1 MDTRFKE
8 CVEELQ
14 EFEIKLRNS
23 LTASGAPPFIGLLD
37 VSDDDRARIRSL
49 VCRALSGSDSLLRVL
64 FSRTPLSAAWSVS
77 SALAEDYGD
86 ADAAVYRVIENI
98 LGISLPAVGSARRI
112 LHDRFT
118 KVCNNFGLAIG
129 TGDRG
134 GRLVDAYLAQAGVSR
149 PQLHHVVEAFL
160 RRQRSFGPPPAHS
173 SALLNQWEDDSLEF
187 LPPGVRVPRRVLET
201 DDTGFHAAVFA
212 RCRNQDPPDSDFERN
227 FQQVYQEL
235 QRDRKGHRE
244 RSRSIPAPKITWID
258 NQLALVLPRV
268 EGRLSLGFDTQRRW
282 VRNGMQWPIP
292 QPWPNRI
299 EWSADGATGT
309 IQVLAAGLVAVA
321 FDAESGR
328 RVAEIRSGS
337 TGCEVDSNRAA
348 LVSRSAFQVDGFD
361 AISTGLSAFVGVVSL
376 GATPARLVAGGQTY
390 LLKKRP
396 RPRVTVES
404 GMMATGQ
411 KGDLLSRHAE
421 ISVDNGLGVRQKR
434 SVKVVVGK
442 QVRVFPLELD
452 NAGCGRFLLTEFAA
466 AGGDLARVRVGLL
479 PEATGSE
486 PSDQRSVAEV
496 TAWVWPILQGVD
508 DGVLLGTQ
516 SLASGIAWDRC
527 RHLVRD
533 SEGPIRLDPHGGYRH
548 ARIAFDT
555 DEGRMGFDIPWT
567 GILIVRTSAEGEAHV
582 LPIGTNLVIT
592 ESDLD
597 SSIRISSPDPRA
609 VLRVRG
615 RLEKSP
621 FIYGSRGLALRDLAD
636 PSDDD
641 QVCLLNPD
649 GSSQILLNISH
660 ATTPDGFDPRLEGGS
675 LTVRVRMPQPIDAIR
690 LATQSETGISGIVEV
705 AVTSRPVDSATPA
718 WLRADLDSDDLQSL
732 RIQIDLDEFD
742 DGLVLA
748 LIDARPLQGDRFHPL
763 RASNGTVYAL
773 ALAAHSSEI
782 MHLIEDV
789 PEIHERFLTLSRWLS
804 MRLAEDSWKQVS
816 QTLPRRWE
824 DLGRALAGKAPGVE
838 ALIKASYVEA
848 VADAPSDWIPNFH
861 PLMIDPK
868 LYQAP
873 AAEFQALN
881 ESEELG
887 ARELSLVA
895 DLQPNEMPGRKEFGP
910 AALMGFE
917 NAHIANSQG
926 VPLEGF
932 SIARYL
938 CVLEQ
943 CDVDPSAGLYWR
955 GEDLLNPGHWRAAH
969 EALRDRLEGVD
980 RGDSERHSQR
990 FGNLMRLIRPER
1002 RSNAFEFPAPVQDHD
1017 DGQPANRRE
1026 RWCSTLLHR
1035 FATASRRGAVSDLLK
1050 DLERNQGRPE
1060 KELLRDLGY
1069 LLRLGPELF
1078 AYHMLLSELEVAH
1091 GKKNARSL

>member
-1 MDTRFKE
+1 MTTRFKQ

-49 VCRALSGSDSLLRVL
+49 VRRALSGGDVLLPVL

-86 ADAAVYRVIENI
+86 ADAAVYRVIENV

-187 LPPGVRVPRRVLET
+187 LPQGVRVPRRVLET

-212 RCRNQDPPDSDFERN
+212 RCRNQDTPNTDFERN
-227 FQQVYQEL
+227 FQQVYREL

-244 RSRSIPAPKITWID
+244 PRQSIPAPKITWID
-258 NQLALVLPRV
+258 NQLTLVLPRV
-268 EGRLSLGFDTQRRW
+268 EGRLSLGFDSQRRW
-282 VRNGMQWPIP
+282 VRSGMQWPIP

-299 EWSADGATGT
+299 EWAADGATGT
-309 IQVLAAGLVAVA
+309 IQLLADGLVAVA

-337 TGCEVDSNRAA
+337 RGCEVDSSRAA

-361 AISTGLSAFVGVVSL
+361 AISTGPSAFVGVISL

-434 SVKVVVGK
+434 SVKVVVGN

-466 AGGDLARVRVGLL
+466 AGGDLAKVRVGLL

-533 SEGPIRLDPHGGYRH
+533 SEGPIRLDPQGGYRH

-555 DEGRMGFDIPWT
+555 DEGRLGFDIPWA
-567 GILIVRTSAEGEAHV
+567 GILIVRTSAAGAAQV

-609 VLRVRG
+609 ALRVRG
-615 RLEKSP
+615 RIEKSP
-621 FIYGSRGLALRDLAD
+621 FIYGSRVLALRDLAD
-636 PSDDD
+636 PADDD
-641 QVCLLNPD
+641 QVWLLNPD
-649 GSSQILLNISH
+649 GSSQILLGVSH
-660 ATTPDGFDPRLEGGS
+660 ATTPESFDPRMEGGS
-675 LTVRVRMPQPIDAIR
+675 LSVRVRMPQPIDAIR
-690 LATQSETGISGIVEV
+690 LTTESETGTSEVVEV
-705 AVTSRPVDSATPA
+705 AVTSRPVENATPA
-718 WLRADLDSDDLQSL
+718 WLKADMDSDDVQST

-742 DGLVLA
+742 DGMVLA
-748 LIDARPLQGDRFHPL
+748 LIDARPLQGDRFQPL
-763 RASNGTVYAL
+763 RANNGTTYAL

-782 MHLIEDV
+782 MHLIDEV
-789 PEIHERFLTLSRWLS
+789 PESRKRFLTLSKWLA
-804 MRLAEDSWKQVS
+804 MRLAEDSWQQVA

-824 DLGRALAGKAPGVE
+824 EIGTTLEGTSPGVG
-838 ALIKASYVEA
+838 ALIQASFVEA
-848 VADAPSDWIPNFH
+848 VADAPSDWIPNYH
-861 PLMIDPK
+861 PLMIAPK

-873 AAEFQALN
+873 AAEFRALN
-881 ESEELG
+881 ESDELG

-895 DLQPNEMPGRKEFGP
+895 DLQPTKMPERKEFGL

-917 NAHIANSQG
+917 NARIANSQA

-938 CVLEQ
+938 CALDQ
-943 CDVDPSAGLYWR
+943 CDVDPSSGLFWR
-955 GEDLLNPGHWRAAH
+955 GEELLNPGHWRAAH

-990 FGNLMRLIRPER
+990 FGNLMRLIRPDR
-1002 RSNAFEFPAPVQDHD
+1002 RSKAFEFPAPDQDHD
-1017 DGQPANRRE
+1017 DGQPANQRE
-1026 RWCSTLLHR
+1026 QWCSTLLHR
-1035 FATASRRGAVSDLLK
+1035 FAIASRRGEVSDLLR

-1060 KELLRDLGY
+1060 KELLRDFGY

-1091 GKKNARSL
+1091 GKKDARSL